1 MIKKQR
7 TSKTSAAKISIDAE
21 RVDGSKTKAA
31 FYTVLLVVII
41 LTGLA
46 LMISQKFKTKS
57 PPVANNAQNAQV
69 QNQDQQAKPADTTD
83 VASLIARV
91 SSLIVTKDG
100 EEPTVA
106 TVQNADMLRQGKQ
119 EISEFYKDVQNG
131 DRLLVWSDK
140 AILYSTKLDKL
151 LAVLPSPSLLLSGNS
166 TSTPSVVEPASA
178 TSTPSTP
185 AVSTADVKTE
195 NAAVEV
201 RNGTNVAGL
210 ARTMSNLLKTKD
222 IRVTLVGD
230 AKNRNYATTV
240 IYKLSDKDLPATLA
254 ALSAATKTEVKQPAA
269 GEISGFNGDF
279 VVIVGQDFAAQ

>member
-7 TSKTSAAKISIDAE
+7 TSKVSAAKISIDAE

-46 LMISQKFKTKS
+46 LMISQKFKTKT
-57 PPVANNAQNAQV
+57 PPANTAQDTQAQV
-69 QNQDQQAKPADTTD
+69 QDQQAKPADTTD

-106 TVQNADMLRQGKQ
+106 TVQNADMLRQGEQ
-119 EISEFYKDVQNG
+119 EMSEFYKDAQNG

-178 TSTPSTP
+178 TSTSSTP

-195 NAAVEV
+195 NATVEV

-230 AKNRNYATTV
+230 AKNRDYATTV

-254 ALSAATKTEVKQPAA
+254 ALSAATKTEVKEPAA
-269 GEISGFNGDF
+269 GEVSGFNGDF
-279 VVIVGQDFAAQ
+279 VVIVGQDFDTR